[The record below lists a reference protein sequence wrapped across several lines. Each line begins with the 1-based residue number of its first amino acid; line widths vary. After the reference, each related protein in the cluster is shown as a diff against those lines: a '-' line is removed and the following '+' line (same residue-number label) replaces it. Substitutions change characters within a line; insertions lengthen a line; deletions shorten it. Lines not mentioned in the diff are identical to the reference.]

1 MGLLLCVAHTH
12 LYLLFTSNVGVLDC
26 WRIVLPN
33 RNIARIL
40 SLVCI
45 GIKMKKHT
53 LGNWTVHR
61 KVKSTELKDIFIYA
75 GVDKIARV
83 VLPYTAQRN
92 DEFEANAELI
102 AAAPDLLEALQ
113 NVLRVADRDT
123 VEFFFAKAA
132 IAKATG
138 EPK

>member
-1 MGLLLCVAHTH
+1 
-12 LYLLFTSNVGVLDC
+12 
-26 WRIVLPN
+26 
-33 RNIARIL
+33 
-40 SLVCI
+40 
-45 GIKMKKHT
+45 MKKHT

>member
-1 MGLLLCVAHTH
+1 MGLLFCMAYAHLH
-12 LYLLFTSNVGVLDC
+12 LLFTGNVGFFDC
-26 WRIVLPN
+26 WRIVFSNWNL
-33 RNIARIL
+33 ARIFSMVFL
-40 SLVCI
+40 
-45 GIKMKKHT
+45 GMKMKKHT

-61 KVKSTELKDIFIYA
+61 KVKSTELKDLFIYA
-75 GVDKIARV
+75 GAEKIARV
-83 VLPYTAQRN
+83 VVPYTAQRN

-113 NVLRVADRDT
+113 NVLRVTDRAT